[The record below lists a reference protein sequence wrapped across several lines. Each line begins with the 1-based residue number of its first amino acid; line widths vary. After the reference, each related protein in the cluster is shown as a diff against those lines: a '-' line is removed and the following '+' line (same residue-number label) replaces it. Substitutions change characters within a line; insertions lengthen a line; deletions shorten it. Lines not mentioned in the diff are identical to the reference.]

1 MQLVKRVDLSDQQ
14 ISKATSLRHLT
25 LYQQTEEINY
35 FMPLIKERV
44 LIPVFPSTMAVTI
57 LQVILSKISGLVLDS
72 QFFSPDTTRQL
83 LVLCGRRGAIT
94 VGSMCGLVLMA
105 WVTECPGEEQEGT
118 HLQQAD
124 YHHLMQERIMGASF
138 SGDRRNGIDSLQA

>member
-1 MQLVKRVDLSDQQ
+1 
-14 ISKATSLRHLT
+14 
-25 LYQQTEEINY
+25 
-35 FMPLIKERV
+35 
-44 LIPVFPSTMAVTI
+44 
-57 LQVILSKISGLVLDS
+57 
-72 QFFSPDTTRQL
+72 
-83 LVLCGRRGAIT
+83 

-105 WVTECPGEEQEGT
+105 WVTECPGVIYPLCSLKRVENHLFPSRTLTVTSNLQEEQEGT